1 MGHHKE
7 FSTFYFEKIR
17 AIFNIVSGVKDN
29 VATRKERRDYGLVIV
44 KKLVEQNN
52 GTIEVSSVLHKE
64 TEFTLKFPE
73 TRI

>member
-1 MGHHKE
+1 M
-7 FSTFYFEKIR
+7 EKLIEYL
-17 AIFNIVSGVKDN
+17 KDN
-29 VATRKERRDYGLVIV
+29 VATKKERRDYGLVIV